1 MDEIQMSPVPKKNN
15 AVTYSFTDALKEL
28 ISGRRITRLEWA
40 TNDEYGILKD
50 GWLMIYRNGAE
61 GLKFYRWTV
70 SQADMEAIDWVL
82 LPEAN

>member
-1 MDEIQMSPVPKKNN
+1 MDEVQMSPVPKKNN
-15 AVTYSFTDALKEL
+15 AVTYSFIDALKEL

-50 GWLMIYRNGAE
+50 EWLMIFRNGKYHQW
-61 GLKFYRWTV
+61 LV
-70 SQADMEAIDWVL
+70 SKADMEAIDWVL